1 MEDHMSQRGS
11 LALIPRTKKGFV
23 LFWTAILML
32 TLAFQYAAAATPQSA
47 LALSGAIYS
56 SNFDGTIVNQNHYAT
71 KPDVYL
77 TGGPCQGGSH
87 LDPGDYYF
95 EVSNPDTANLLS
107 TDAIGN
113 RKFTVGANG
122 FITSTSGT
130 HGTHAVGCSGVTG
143 ITIQLIP
150 FLDTT
155 NPGGEYKLTVATAA
169 SVEACKDFNA
179 EAVQS
184 ICGAADQKSDN
195 FKVLGPGTLKITKA
209 VDGGDFSGSFP
220 VSVDCGAA
228 GNFNGTIVFPSPGFI
243 TFKVDAGAEC
253 TVTEGTLPAPPAGFT
268 FGQPTY
274 SGNPATIVSDD
285 TVTVGITNHLNVI
298 PAPALTIDKGVS
310 LSASGPFAASL
321 TTEIGTTVHY
331 RITVT
336 NTGNVPLTGVTLTD
350 NKFDLVAKGC
360 TIPTTLAVGQHFD
373 CDYTSTAV
381 AGETV
386 NTATADSAET
396 DSAHDSATV
405 TGTTTPGI
413 RVRKAVGLSAD
424 GPFVNILNVAPGTT
438 VHYRITVTN
447 TGNVALTGV
456 TLTDN
461 VFNLVDKGCTIPTT
475 LAVGASFNCDYSS
488 VSAETSTVNTATG
501 DSNETGP
508 DSDSAT
514 VNPVAQQL
522 TPVLAIAK
530 SNNAP
535 AAPGGAK
542 EGDTVTYTLDYTI
555 TDGPADN
562 GVITDKLPAG
572 VTYVTGSATDSEN
585 GEFVFDGYDSATRTL
600 TWVATQVS
608 ENDSVSYKVTVDTG
622 AAALSQP
629 LVNNACIN
637 ATGAAEDCDTSDVFV
652 APPPLAETS
661 VPTAPRTD
669 VLDSSG
675 TATPGMNLGL
685 VLLIIGALAF
695 AVLFVTP
702 MPASTKNRIRRR

>member
-310 LSASGPFAASL
+310 LSASGPCAASL

-336 NTGNVPLTGVTLTD
+336 NSGNVPLTGVTLSD

-360 TIPTTLAVGQHFD
+360 TIPA
-373 CDYTSTAV
+373 
-381 AGETV
+381 
-386 NTATADSAET
+386 
-396 DSAHDSATV
+396 
-405 TGTTTPGI
+405 
-413 RVRKAVGLSAD
+413 
-424 GPFVNILNVAPGTT
+424 
-438 VHYRITVTN
+438 
-447 TGNVALTGV
+447 
-456 TLTDN
+456 
-461 VFNLVDKGCTIPTT
+461 T
-475 LAVGASFNCDYSS
+475 LAVGASFTCNYSA
-488 VSAETSTVNTATG
+488 VSADTQTVNTDTV
-501 DSNETGP
+501 DTNETEP

-514 VNPVAQQL
+514 VNPAALEL
-522 TPVLAIAK
+522 TPVLGITK

-629 LVNNACIN
+629 LVHNACIN
-637 ATGAAEDCDTSDVFV
+637 ATGAAEDCDTSDVV
-652 APPPLAETS
+652 EAPPPLA
-661 VPTAPRTD
+661 
-669 VLDSSG
+669 G
-675 TATPGMNLGL
+675 
-685 VLLIIGALAF
+685 
-695 AVLFVTP
+695 
-702 MPASTKNRIRRR
+702 